1 MLISETF
8 IQVLSRGLLEP
19 GEQLVARSLGVETPW
34 WSMGIPFL
42 HTTYLV
48 LSTDQRL
55 ILVEHSRDFFGR
67 GHKMERVHSIPWSQV
82 REAKVKGL
90 FLKKKL
96 RVVGQSDIR
105 NVALTLKLP
114 AGLFPPI
121 ANNVQGARS
130 IEGQGK
136 ALLQLAAPPM
146 QPQYSLPAPSM
157 HPQAPSM
164 HPQAAPVSGYPQPAQ
179 QASPYGTTQL
189 SPSYPPPPPAPPG
202 AYPMPLS
209 AFPHAQ
215 HMNPPAPQPWGA
227 PNQYSGPN

>member
-1 MLISETF
+1 MFISETF

-48 LSTDQRL
+48 LSTDRRL

-90 FLKKKL
+90 LRKKL
-96 RVVGQSDIR
+96 RVMGQSDVR
-105 NVALTLKLP
+105 NLALTLKLP
-114 AGLFPPI
+114 GGLFPPV
-121 ANNVQGARS
+121 AGNVQGARA

-146 QPQYSLPAPSM
+146 QPQYSLPPPSM
-157 HPQAPSM
+157 QPQAS
-164 HPQAAPVSGYPQPAQ
+164 PVSGYPQPAQ
-179 QASPYGTTQL
+179 PQVSAYGTTQL
-189 SPSYPPPPPAPPG
+189 SPVYPSPLPPPPAPPG

-209 AFPHAQ
+209 AFPHAP
-215 HMNPPAPQPWGA
+215 HMTQPAPQPWGT
-227 PNQYSGPN
+227 PNPYAGPN